1 MSCHARSRRSSCTD
15 RWIPTSVAASSR
27 SICRRSTPTTS
38 RRCSTVSASRCVPVT
53 TARCR
58 STSASISP
66 PPHARASA
74 STRRPKTSTGSQPG
88 STRSGRSSTGR
99 SPLSP
104 AADTDC
110 GIPRDALYVVSRQD
124 RRVTLRRHG
133 RGQILKSK
141 TSKSIRVGLVDD
153 HAVVLASLAREIED
167 ADDLDLIGVA
177 ANIADAVELASRVDV
192 LVCDMNLAD
201 GAEGLRVL
209 REIHDPRTPR
219 QGDPPAVLFLSGFA
233 YPSLIRAALD
243 GGASGYLD
251 KSADL
256 PEIVD
261 AVRTLAVGGTAYSA
275 VALHTSRD
283 ARRRPSDREIQVLD
297 LIVEGATNAEVGAAL
312 GLSEKTVG
320 SHLRRLF
327 DRYGLLSRTELAVL
341 AIDEGWVAA
350 RRVKP

>member
-1 MSCHARSRRSSCTD
+1 
-15 RWIPTSVAASSR
+15 
-27 SICRRSTPTTS
+27 
-38 RRCSTVSASRCVPVT
+38 
-53 TARCR
+53 
-58 STSASISP
+58 
-66 PPHARASA
+66 
-74 STRRPKTSTGSQPG
+74 
-88 STRSGRSSTGR
+88 
-99 SPLSP
+99 
-104 AADTDC
+104 
-110 GIPRDALYVVSRQD
+110 
-124 RRVTLRRHG
+124 
-133 RGQILKSK
+133 
-141 TSKSIRVGLVDD
+141 
-153 HAVVLASLAREIED
+153 
-167 ADDLDLIGVA
+167 
-177 ANIADAVELASRVDV
+177 
-192 LVCDMNLAD
+192 MNLAD

-312 GLSEKTVG
+312 GLSEKTVE

-341 AIDEGWVAA
+341 AIEEGWVAA